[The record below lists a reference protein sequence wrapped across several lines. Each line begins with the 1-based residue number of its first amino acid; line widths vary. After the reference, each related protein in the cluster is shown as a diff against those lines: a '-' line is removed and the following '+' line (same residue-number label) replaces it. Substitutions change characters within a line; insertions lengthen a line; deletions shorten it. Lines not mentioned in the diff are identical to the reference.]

1 MKNIDVNVGVY
12 PGVLIGIRT
21 YKDYDANTHAIY
33 LPFFSIHIVVFK
45 DTDEWS

>member
-21 YKDYDANTHAIY
+21 YKDHDANTHAIY

-45 DTDEWS
+45 DTAEWS